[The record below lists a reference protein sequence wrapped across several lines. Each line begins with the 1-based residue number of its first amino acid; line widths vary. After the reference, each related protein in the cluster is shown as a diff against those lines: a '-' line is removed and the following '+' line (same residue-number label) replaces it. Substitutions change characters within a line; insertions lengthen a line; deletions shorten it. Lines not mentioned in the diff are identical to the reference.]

1 MPIKMSGVEK
11 FPSLRTMLL
20 ACVLT
25 WVAALCAASAG
36 AAELELAGDAGVL
49 LEMRSGKVLWEHN
62 KDLPVPPA
70 STTKI
75 ITALVVLERTKL
87 DDMVTV
93 PVEAT
98 SAAGPSAQLEAGE
111 RLTVDQLLHG
121 MMLRSANDAT
131 IALARH
137 VGGASEKFVALMHEK
152 ARQIGALQTSFR
164 NPTGLPQEGHATTAY
179 DLALITR
186 AALQTAEFRRI
197 VGKKDYPWKSARWQ
211 GTLENTNVLLS
222 NYPGAIG
229 VKTGQTTEAGSV
241 YGGLFHLVAAAE
253 RRGERFVAVV
263 LKSTQGGLWQDAKNL
278 LDHGFGNFYSMS
290 LIERGETVLTSV
302 VDGRT
307 IIIAAAE
314 PAHYVGPAV
323 QSDVPQM
330 QIALDELELPIG
342 KGEKVGEAIFRIGDK
357 ELARVMLVAK
367 AAVSDGFDMIW
378 LTTGASV
385 LFLALLLIW
394 LNRQRWRNRHIF
406 GSQGNRLRF

>member
-1 MPIKMSGVEK
+1 M
-11 FPSLRTMLL
+11 
-20 ACVLT
+20 
-25 WVAALCAASAG
+25 
-36 AAELELAGDAGVL
+36 
-49 LEMRSGKVLWEHN
+49 
-62 KDLPVPPA
+62 
-70 STTKI
+70 
-75 ITALVVLERTKL
+75 
-87 DDMVTV
+87 
-93 PVEAT
+93 
-98 SAAGPSAQLEAGE
+98 
-111 RLTVDQLLHG
+111 
-121 MMLRSANDAT
+121 
-131 IALARH
+131 
-137 VGGASEKFVALMHEK
+137 
-152 ARQIGALQTSFR
+152 
-164 NPTGLPQEGHATTAY
+164 
-179 DLALITR
+179 
-186 AALQTAEFRRI
+186 QTAEFRRI

>member
-1 MPIKMSGVEK
+1 
-11 FPSLRTMLL
+11 MLL
-20 ACVLT
+20 TCVLI
-25 WVAALCAASAG
+25 WVAALCAAPGG
-36 AAELELAGDAGVL
+36 AVELELAGDAGVL

-75 ITALVVLERTKL
+75 ITALVVLEKTKL
-87 DDMVTV
+87 NDMVTV

-98 SAAGPSAQLEAGE
+98 TAAGPSAELEAGE

-137 VGGASEKFVALMHEK
+137 VGGTSEKFVALMHEK

-164 NPTGLPQEGHATTAY
+164 NPTGLPQEGHMTTAH
-179 DLALITR
+179 DLALITK

-197 VGKKDYPWKSARWQ
+197 VAKKDYPWKSASWQ
-211 GTLENTNVLLS
+211 GTLKNTNALLS

-229 VKTGQTTEAGSV
+229 VKTGQTTEAGRV

-263 LKSTQGGLWQDAKNL
+263 LKSTQRGLWQDAKNL

-302 VDGRT
+302 VAGRT
-307 IIIAAAE
+307 ITIAAAE
-314 PAHYVGPAV
+314 PAQYVGPAV
-323 QSDVPQM
+323 ESDPPQM
-330 QIALDELELPIG
+330 QIALNELELPIA

-357 ELARVMLVAK
+357 ELGRVMLVAN
-367 AAVSDGFDMIW
+367 AAVPEGFNMIW

-394 LNRQRWRNRHIF
+394 RKRQRWRNRHIF

>member
-1 MPIKMSGVEK
+1 
-11 FPSLRTMLL
+11 
-20 ACVLT
+20 
-25 WVAALCAASAG
+25 
-36 AAELELAGDAGVL
+36 
-49 LEMRSGKVLWEHN
+49 
-62 KDLPVPPA
+62 
-70 STTKI
+70 
-75 ITALVVLERTKL
+75 
-87 DDMVTV
+87 
-93 PVEAT
+93 
-98 SAAGPSAQLEAGE
+98 
-111 RLTVDQLLHG
+111 

-137 VGGASEKFVALMHEK
+137 VGGTSEKFVALMHEK
-152 ARQIGALQTSFR
+152 ARQIGALQ
-164 NPTGLPQEGHATTAY
+164 
-179 DLALITR
+179 TR

-229 VKTGQTTEAGSV
+229 VKTGQTTDAGSV
-241 YGGLFHLVAAAE
+241 YGGSFHLVAAAE
-253 RRGERFVAVV
+253 RRGEKFVAVV
-263 LKSTQGGLWQDAKNL
+263 LKSTQKALWQDAKSL
-278 LDHGFGNFYSMS
+278 LDHGFGNFYSTS

-307 IIIAAAE
+307 ITVAAAE

-357 ELARVMLVAK
+357 ELTRVMLVAK
-367 AAVSDGFDMIW
+367 AAVPDGFDMIW